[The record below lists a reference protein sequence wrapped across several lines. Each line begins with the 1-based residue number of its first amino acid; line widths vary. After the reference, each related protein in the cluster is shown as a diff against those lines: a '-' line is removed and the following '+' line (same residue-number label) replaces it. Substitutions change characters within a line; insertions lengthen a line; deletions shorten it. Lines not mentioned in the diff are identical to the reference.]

1 MRIVIITGDAPEHH
15 HVANTICAAHDV
27 AAILLCDPPPRRTWR
42 TVLRKSLAQFVDK
55 TARTLFLRLI
65 GDAAQRERSLIRV
78 LGPGAEGF
86 ARPDLVERVGRPKA
100 GRLQQRVAEL
110 APDIIAVYGTGII
123 PDAVLDLAGTVAL
136 NMHTGLSPWYRGV
149 QCAFWPIVEGRP
161 DMVGATVHECTA
173 KVDGGVIYS
182 RRAATL
188 VRGDDLHAVFGR
200 AVLVGAQAYA
210 EVIAAACTGT
220 LAGEA
225 QDHSIGREY
234 RGTMLGL
241 RAELQA
247 RRMLRRLQKG
257 FAISA

>member
-65 GDAAQRERSLIRV
+65 GDAAQRQRSLIRV

-173 KVDGGVIYS
+173 KVDGAFTYS
-182 RRAATL
+182 PRFESFVDHR
-188 VRGDDLHAVFGR
+188 DLHAD
-200 AVLVGAQAYA
+200 A
-210 EVIAAACTGT
+210 EVIGAACTGT